1 MRELSSVLLKAVM
14 ASKDSV
20 VITDATQPDNPII
33 FVNPAF
39 EALTGY
45 TFVEIKGRNCRFLQ
59 GNERDQ
65 PARRRLRGA
74 ILIGDDCRETITNFK
89 KNGTPFQNELSISPV
104 YDRSGIPR
112 YFIGIQ
118 HEVS

>member
-20 VITDATQPDNPII
+20 VITDARQEDNPII

-39 EALTGY
+39 EQLTGY
-45 TFVEIKGRNCRFLQ
+45 TFADIKGRNCRFLQ
-59 GNERDQ
+59 GKETDQ
-65 PARRRLRGA
+65 PARRKIRGA
-74 ILIGDDCRETITNFK
+74 ILIGDEIRETILNFK
-89 KNGTPFQNELSISPV
+89 KDGTPFKNELSISPV
-104 YDRSGIPR
+104 YDRTGRPR

-118 HEVS
+118 HEV